1 MSKVKLQIK
10 SILGKILFEYE
21 KENNTIKETVVEFLK
36 ENAGKIIREANLSD
50 MDLSGV
56 SFYNSRFYNSRFDNS
71 RFYNSSFDNSRF
83 DNSSFYNSRF
93 YNSRF
98 DNSSFYNSRFDNS
111 SFDNSRFD
119 NSRFDNSS
127 FDNSRFYNSRFDN
140 SGFYNSRFDNSRFYN
155 SRFDNSSFYNSSFD
169 NSRFDNSRF
178 DNSRFYNSS
187 FDNSRFDNSRF
198 DNSSFDSV
206 SAESA
211 LKTGAL
217 ESVKNDF
224 FGRMLRQKN
233 EVPFLKQAIIDGK
246 INGSQYEGDCC
257 CFVGTIAK
265 AAHCN
270 YKELPKLKPDSDSPT
285 EKWFMALR
293 PGYTPA
299 NNSVAKITFDWIE
312 EFESY
317 IK

>member
-56 SFYNSRFYNSRFDNS
+56 SFDNSRFYNSRFD
-71 RFYNSSFDNSRF
+71 
-83 DNSSFYNSRF
+83 
-93 YNSRF
+93 
-98 DNSSFYNSRFDNS
+98 NSRFDNS

-155 SRFDNSSFYNSSFD
+155 SRFDNSRFDNSSFD
-169 NSRFDNSRF
+169 NSRFDNS
-178 DNSRFYNSS
+178 S
-187 FDNSRFDNSRF
+187 F